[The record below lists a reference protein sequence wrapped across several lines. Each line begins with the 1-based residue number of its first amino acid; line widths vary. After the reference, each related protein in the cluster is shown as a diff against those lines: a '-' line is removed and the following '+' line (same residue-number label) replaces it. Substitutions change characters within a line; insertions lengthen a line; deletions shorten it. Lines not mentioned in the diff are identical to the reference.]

1 MDYKEAALV
10 VARILEP
17 FEDRFCSNRV
27 PGPTGERDTLHY
39 TWTLNRFK
47 GNEPHNYGIQGT
59 YACGSA
65 VPLHAYTD
73 ATPDRRKD
81 RFRGWNSF
89 VYVTPSKL
97 LKSCRQMSRV
107 SKYDDVHRRSVRE
120 AWRPGIVDILPSAV
134 HDCSSI
140 EGFDGWEDWA
150 HEFGALQDTT
160 PAKLREL
167 QASFASIRAMQPKL
181 KAIFGDDWDTLT
193 EACGNL

>member
-17 FEDRFCSNRV
+17 FEDRFFSNRV
-27 PGPTGERDTLHY
+27 PGPTGERDTLRY
-39 TWTLNRFK
+39 TWAFDS
-47 GNEPHNYGIQGT
+47 IQGT

-73 ATPDRRKD
+73 ATPDRRKE
-81 RFRGWNSF
+81 RFGYSLRNRF
-89 VYVTPSKL
+89 INTEEVRKA
-97 LKSCRQMSRV
+97 CQQMVRV
-107 SKYDDVHRRSVRE
+107 SLYDDERRRAVRE

-150 HEFGALQDTT
+150 EDFGALQDTT

-181 KAIFGDDWDTLT
+181 KAVFKDDWDTLT

>member
-39 TWTLNRFK
+39 TWAFDS
-47 GNEPHNYGIQGT
+47 IVGT

-65 VPLHAYTD
+65 VPLDAYTS

-134 HDCSSI
+134 TDCRSI

-150 HEFGALQDTT
+150 EDFGALQDTT

-193 EACGNL
+193 EACVSL